1 MIKHEQAI
9 SIWRFITGKKKKNSL
24 TMENKMKKEG
34 LG

>member
-9 SIWRFITGKKKKNSL
+9 SIWRFITEKKKKSL

>member
-1 MIKHEQAI
+1 MNKLYQYGDL
-9 SIWRFITGKKKKNSL
+9 SPKKKKNSL

>member
-9 SIWRFITGKKKKNSL
+9 SIWRFITKKKKNSL